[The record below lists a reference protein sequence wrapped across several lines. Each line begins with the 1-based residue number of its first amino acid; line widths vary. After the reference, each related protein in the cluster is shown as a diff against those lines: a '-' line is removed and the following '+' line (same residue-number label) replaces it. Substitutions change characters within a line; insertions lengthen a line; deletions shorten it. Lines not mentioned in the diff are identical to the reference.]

1 MTGKFFIDTNILIY
15 SIDNHYPK
23 KKRICRELIAKVF
36 EDNSGVISTQVLQ
49 EFYYTAVHKLKSD
62 PKTIKALLKSFEDFE
77 IVQINTTLIYNA
89 IDCSIANKISF
100 WDALIISAA
109 ESANCNKLFSEDL
122 NSGQIINGVEIL
134 NPFSDLN
141 F

>member
-1 MTGKFFIDTNILIY
+1 MTEKFFIDTNILIY
-15 SIDNHYPK
+15 TIDNHYPK
-23 KKRICRELIAKVF
+23 KKKICRKLLAKLF
-36 EDNSGVISTQVLQ
+36 EDNSGIISTQVLQ
-49 EFYYTAVHKLKSD
+49 EFYYIAVNKLKSD
-62 PKTIKALLKSFEDFE
+62 PMIIKELLKSFEDFE
-77 IVQINTTLIYNA
+77 IIQVNTTIIHNA
-89 IDCSIANKISF
+89 IDCSVANKISF

-122 NSGQIINGVEIL
+122 NSGQIINGVEIV

>member
-1 MTGKFFIDTNILIY
+1 MTEKYFIDTNILIY
-15 SIDNHYPK
+15 TIDNHYPK
-23 KKRICRELIAKVF
+23 KKKICRELIAKLF
-36 EDNSGVISTQVLQ
+36 EDNSGIISTQVLQ
-49 EFYYTAVHKLKSD
+49 EFYYIAVNKLKSD
-62 PKTIKALLKSFEDFE
+62 PKVIKALLKSFEDLE
-77 IVQINTTLIYNA
+77 IVEINTTIIYNA

-122 NSGQIINGVEIL
+122 NSRQIINDVEIV
-134 NPFSDLN
+134 NPFIDLN